1 MTTPCLRHALG
12 FLGIPEVE
20 VVAAARSSSPRA
32 STARGPRIEALAE
45 AA

>member
-12 FLGIPEVE
+12 LLGTPRSRCHGLVIDP
-20 VVAAARSSSPRA
+20 ARTDGARA
-32 STARGPRIEALAE
+32 WIEALAE